1 MPAQA
6 GSGCRGDSM
15 KKLFFILFLS
25 ASLSCLAQIVVSNGT
40 ATTASQ
46 TDMQTVAPG
55 LPQIVPSDVTLPG
68 SGPPVGAPLT
78 NTNTNDSR
86 TGGIVQAYNPAAVI
100 EHPVAE
106 STAEASGSEASAP
119 QLPFNT
125 GLQSFAGAA
134 TTAQGPASSLG

>member
-1 MPAQA
+1 
-6 GSGCRGDSM
+6 M
-15 KKLFFILFLS
+15 KKLFLVLFLS
-25 ASLSCLAQIVVSNGT
+25 VSLACLSQVTVSGGY
-40 ATTASQ
+40 ATTTPQ
-46 TDMQTVAPG
+46 TAVQPG
-55 LPQIVPSDVTLPG
+55 VPGPPQIVPSDVTLPG

-134 TTAQGPASSLG
+134 TTAQGPAS